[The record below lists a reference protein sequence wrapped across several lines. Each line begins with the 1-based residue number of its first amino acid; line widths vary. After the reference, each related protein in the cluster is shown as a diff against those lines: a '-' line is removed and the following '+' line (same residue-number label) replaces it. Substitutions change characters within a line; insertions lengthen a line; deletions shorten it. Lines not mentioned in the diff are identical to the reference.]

1 MINKSVIFSA
11 RTDSYRALYSMGVV
25 LINSSAIAPIRE
37 GRASLFRRRSS
48 PSKNKT
54 NSFICLMPGSSPPED
69 GERLFNENKRLKKN
83 IQIRLEGDETRSG
96 ETVTRR

>member
-37 GRASLFRRRSS
+37 GRASLFRRWSS

-54 NSFICLMPGSSPPED
+54 NSFICLMPGSSPPEEE
-69 GERLFNENKRLKKN
+69 ERLFNENKKVEKKKSN
-83 IQIRLEGDETRSG
+83 EIRGWQDALWENRNQ
-96 ETVTRR
+96 

>member
-37 GRASLFRRRSS
+37 GRATLFRRRSS
-48 PSKNKT
+48 PS
-54 NSFICLMPGSSPPED
+54 LMDFLNVVARKGS
-69 GERLFNENKRLKKN
+69 K
-83 IQIRLEGDETRSG
+83 
-96 ETVTRR
+96 

>member
-54 NSFICLMPGSSPPED
+54 NSFICLMPGSSPPEE
-69 GERLFNENKRLKKN
+69 GERSFNENKKVEKKN
-83 IQIRLEGDETRSG
+83 QIRLEGDKTRCG
-96 ETVTRR
+96 KTVTRR